1 MKSVRKGYVITEQY
15 STYFVTFTIVGWV
28 DVFTRKELNEIF
40 VDSLKF
46 CQKQK
51 GLIINA
57 YVIMSNHIHL
67 IVRAA
72 PDSEGLSAIIRDFKK
87 YTSKKILEFVL
98 TDKKESRQEW
108 MKIVFAYHAKY
119 NKNNSKYQVW
129 QQNNRPKMLIHPR
142 FSQRIISY
150 IHLNPVRSKIVD
162 QPEDYV
168 YSSAR
173 NYAEYKEVELE
184 VEIMDF
190 GVTDGY
196 VMM

>member
-28 DVFTRKELNEIF
+28 DVFTRKELNEII

-87 YTSKKILEFVL
+87 YTSKKILEFVF

>member
-28 DVFTRKELNEIF
+28 DVFTRKELNEII

>member
-1 MKSVRKGYVITEQY
+1 MKSVRKGYVIAEQY

-28 DVFTRKELNEIF
+28 DVFTRKELNEII

>member
-87 YTSKKILEFVL
+87 YTSKKILEFVF

>member
-28 DVFTRKELNEIF
+28 DVFTRKELNEII

-51 GLIINA
+51 CLIINA

>member
-1 MKSVRKGYVITEQY
+1 MKH
-15 STYFVTFTIVGWV
+15 
-28 DVFTRKELNEIF
+28 
-40 VDSLKF
+40 
-46 CQKQK
+46 
-51 GLIINA
+51 
-57 YVIMSNHIHL
+57 HIHL